1 MSNAVVEHT
10 REPLGSRRLWLALG
24 GYVALLVALAVQ
36 HEMWRDEVRAF
47 SVATRAASWGQMLS
61 DLHQEGHPALWYAV
75 LRAGYAVTHS
85 KLVLPVAAIVIAVA
99 IAYLILRYAP
109 FPFWLRILA
118 VFGTFLGFELSVMAR
133 NYGIGVLFMIATCV
147 VFRSRAEKPWLP
159 AICLGLM
166 ANTSVHGALA
176 ALVILF
182 IWVTDVF
189 DVERRK
195 SLVAPLT
202 GVSLIFVVA
211 AVAFAFA
218 TARPTPEM
226 AWAFSP
232 SQLDAAHVVR
242 TIFTD
247 PGLALK
253 GVHGSNVAAAGEFP
267 WRYLHIDPGSA
278 SRVIVDAVLLW
289 LAWSLRRKPV
299 HLLAMIL
306 TIVGFEL
313 LFREVYSGALRHE
326 GVIAFLLFS
335 ICWLA
340 VDEDREKVDPA
351 NSRRIALGLLPLFAV
366 QAVALPFV
374 AQRYFF
380 KPASESKAF
389 GRFLESHPKYRDAI
403 LMSEPDYMIEAMPYY
418 APNRVYM
425 PRQGEFHYRVYFD
438 QGQKR
443 IRDLTL
449 TRLLAIADSVA
460 CANRSTVLLALGN
473 TDISWR
479 RERRVN
485 VEYQASFSWTD
496 AERNLLRQ
504 RTTLVASF
512 PWAISDE
519 YYHIFEVAPSCS
531 SR

>member
-1 MSNAVVEHT
+1 M
-10 REPLGSRRLWLALG
+10 
-24 GYVALLVALAVQ
+24 LVALAIR

-47 SVATRAASWGQMLS
+47 SVATRAASWGRMLS
-61 DLHQEGHPALWYAV
+61 DLHQEGHPALWYVV

-85 KLVLPVAAIVIAVA
+85 TLILPVAAIVIAVA
-99 IAYLILRYAP
+99 VAYLILRYAP
-109 FPFWLRILA
+109 FPFWLRIPA
-118 VFGTFLGFELSVMAR
+118 VFGAFLGFELSVVAR

-147 VFRSRAEKPWLP
+147 VFRQRDEKPWLP
-159 AICLGLM
+159 AICLGLL
-166 ANTSVHGALA
+166 ANTSVHAALA

-182 IWVTDVF
+182 IWMTDVF
-189 DVERRK
+189 DDKRRK
-195 SLVAPLT
+195 SLLAPLSLA
-202 GVSLIFVVA
+202 SLIFVIAGVA
-211 AVAFAFA
+211 LAFT

-232 SQLDAAHVVR
+232 ADLDAAHVVR

-253 GVHGSNVAAAGEFP
+253 GVLGSNVAAAGEFP
-267 WRYLHIDPGSA
+267 WRYLHVDPESA

-289 LAWSLRRKPV
+289 LAWSLRKRPV

-306 TIVGFEL
+306 AIVGFEL

-340 VDEDREKVDPA
+340 VEEDPEKVDQA
-351 NSRRIALGLLPLFAV
+351 NSRRIAFGLLPLFAV
-366 QAVALPFV
+366 QAAALPFV
-374 AQRYFF
+374 AQRYFL
-380 KPASESKAF
+380 KPASGSKAY

-403 LMSEPDYMIEAMPYY
+403 LMSEPDYMMEAMPYY

-438 QGQKR
+438 HGQKR
-443 IRDLTL
+443 IQELTL
-449 TRLLAIADSVA
+449 TRLLTIADSVA

-479 RERRVN
+479 RASKVAVKYRG
-485 VEYQASFSWTD
+485 ASFSWTD
-496 AERNLLRQ
+496 PERSLLRR

-512 PWAISDE
+512 PESILDE
-519 YYHIFEVAPSCS
+519 YYHVFEVSPGC
-531 SR
+531 